1 MTKKYKHR
9 AEADVGLIFIAY
21 NLRRLMNI
29 LGTEVL
35 KEHLRFA
42 ISLFTN
48 ILHQTRLKLSQFKQF
63 YNFNNFNNFINQ
75 IKNNCLK
82 LLIFNQNF

>member
-1 MTKKYKHR
+1 MLRRTR
-9 AEADVGLIFIAY
+9 RLIFIAY

-35 KEHLRFA
+35 KEHLKLA

-63 YNFNNFNNFINQ
+63 YNFNNFINQ
-75 IKNNCLK
+75 KKQLLK
-82 LLIFNQNF
+82 IAYF

>member
-35 KEHLRFA
+35 KEHLMLA

-63 YNFNNFNNFINQ
+63 YNFNNFINQ

-82 LLIFNQNF
+82 LLFFNQNF

>member
-1 MTKKYKHR
+1 MLRRTR
-9 AEADVGLIFIAY
+9 RLIFIAY

-35 KEHLRFA
+35 KEHLKLA

-48 ILHQTRLKLSQFKQF
+48 MLHQTRLKLSQFKQF
-63 YNFNNFNNFINQ
+63 YNFNNFINQ
-75 IKNNCLK
+75 KKNNCLK
-82 LLIFNQNF
+82 LLIFNQIFLIFGGF